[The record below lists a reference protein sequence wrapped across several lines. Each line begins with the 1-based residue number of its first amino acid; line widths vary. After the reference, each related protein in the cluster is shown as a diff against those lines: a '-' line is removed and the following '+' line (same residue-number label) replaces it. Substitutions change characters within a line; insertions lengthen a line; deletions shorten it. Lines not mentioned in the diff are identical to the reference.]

1 MDMVKYI
8 VKRLLLSILI
18 LFGVSIIIYALARM
32 MPTDYVDQQ
41 YSSAVSQGT
50 MRQEDVD
57 RIKDL
62 YGLSMPDA
70 YLSVKTGNG
79 SSYSGTTFTK
89 NAKSE
94 KRDVDLELYLKEQA
108 RVAGQLSRTDLTDE
122 ERADFERQK
131 AENDAALEAFYNSHR
146 TADPLFC
153 REDGSYKPF
162 ADVRAKV
169 AYLYEQEEYRVY
181 LQTLLGQQRVE
192 IQRDAIRRLA
202 ESMEEQEESL

>member
-8 VKRLLLSILI
+8 VKRLLLSVLI
-18 LFGVSIIIYALARM
+18 LFGVSVIIYALARM

-70 YLSVKTGNG
+70 YLSIKAGEG
-79 SSYSGTTFTK
+79 SQFSGTTFTK

-94 KRDVDLELYLKEQA
+94 S
-108 RVAGQLSRTDLTDE
+108 GMWIWTCS
-122 ERADFERQK
+122 
-131 AENDAALEAFYNSHR
+131 
-146 TADPLFC
+146 
-153 REDGSYKPF
+153 
-162 ADVRAKV
+162 
-169 AYLYEQEEYRVY
+169 
-181 LQTLLGQQRVE
+181 
-192 IQRDAIRRLA
+192 
-202 ESMEEQEESL
+202 